1 MGQVTTVTSSC
12 SSPSVLAINA
22 EALAR
27 RLRKKYKITPLG
39 SDGEWDP
46 LEVVRR
52 VQQSVESR
60 KERGSTFDGKVDV

>member
-1 MGQVTTVTSSC
+1 
-12 SSPSVLAINA
+12 
-22 EALAR
+22 LAR